1 MSDSG
6 SMRDNQEDERR
17 QSFRI
22 DMEKELVDIAWID
35 DSGNQQRKKIACLD
49 FSRGGLKVD
58 CDCEISIASQVT
70 VIFKATNS
78 HSQKLFCKVQRCIK
92 QDNGWFQIA
101 LQLTDI
107 V

>member
-6 SMRDNQEDERR
+6 SMRDEQADERR

-22 DMEKELVDIAWID
+22 DMEKELVDIMWT
-35 DSGNQQRKKIACLD
+35 DSHGAQQRKKIACLD

-58 CDCEISIASQVT
+58 CDCEIAAESQVT
-70 VIFKATNS
+70 VIFKADNAE
-78 HSQKLFCKVQRCIK
+78 SQKLFCKVLRCVK
-92 QDNGWFQIA
+92 QDNGWFQVA
-101 LQLTDI
+101 MQLTDI